1 MNTNTTPSA
10 ATEGLLVRS
19 YRRTNSGTISAIALA
34 LGAVELFAIDLG
46 PILTITVLQ
55 LWFLATGVWL
65 LGRGQSLSNSHMLN
79 NQE

>member
-1 MNTNTTPSA
+1 MNTNTTASA

-19 YRRTNSGTISAIALA
+19 FRGTIGGTISTIALA

-46 PILTITVLQ
+46 PILTIAVLQ

-65 LGRGQSLSNSHMLN
+65 LARGKSLSNS
-79 NQE
+79 